1 MRFIDVAKTANSNLT
16 RSKTRT
22 ALTFLAI
29 SIGTFTLALS
39 MALGQGI
46 KNYIASQLGNYK
58 DVNVYQITKQGA
70 NEFSGSSF
78 GNSEPK
84 EYDPNVANS
93 SSGDFS
99 SSFMKP
105 ADIEKLKQVKGIE
118 NIVTPY
124 APGFDYV
131 LGKDSKKYVFT
142 SSMTLDVVP
151 VKIVSGQQIKQTDA
165 GEINVSRKYLQAFG
179 INSSTEAIGKKVTAT
194 YKNLDGEQK
203 TADFVIKGVYEPT
216 LIDSQIMLSQKDSE
230 RIAKEQAAF
239 GQPNIYYMFA
249 SRANNISDIDF
260 KNNLKNA
267 KFSGNTLADINNTLN
282 KIVTGVQM
290 GLGAF
295 SGIAILA
302 SIVGVINTLFMAVLE
317 RTREIGLFRALGAK
331 KKTIF
336 GLFSIEAMLLG
347 MWGSL
352 IGLGLAYIAQ
362 ISVNKIAENTFLKG
376 VEGLKLLQLTPGMD
390 LTIICLISLITLI
403 AGIIPAFKASR
414 LDPIEALRYE

>member
-1 MRFIDVAKTANSNLT
+1 MRFLDIAKTANSNLS

-22 ALTFLAI
+22 FLTFLAI

-46 KNYIASQLGNYK
+46 KNYIASQLGDYR
-58 DVNVYQITKQGA
+58 DVNIYQVTKQGA
-70 NEFSGSSF
+70 NDFGGSF

-84 EYDPNVANS
+84 EYDPNASNP

-105 ADIEKLKQVKGIE
+105 TDIDRLKSVEGVKEI
-118 NIVTPY
+118 ITPY
-124 APGFDYV
+124 SPSFDYT
-131 LGKDSKKYVFT
+131 LGKNNKKYVFT
-142 SSMTLDVVP
+142 SSMTLDAVP
-151 VKIVSGQQIKQTDA
+151 VKIVAGQQIKQTDQ
-165 GEINVSRKYLQAFG
+165 GSINISRKYLQAYG
-179 INSSTEAIGKKVTAT
+179 INSSSEAINKKVSLV
-194 YKNLDGEQK
+194 YKNLTGEQK
-203 TADFVIKGVYEPT
+203 TKELTIKGVYEPT
-216 LIDSQIMLSQKDSE
+216 IIDSQVLLSQNDAEK
-230 RIAKEQAAF
+230 IAKEQAIAS
-239 GQPNIYYMFA
+239 QPNIYYLYV
-249 SRANNISDIDF
+249 SRNNNINDTAF
-260 KNNLKNA
+260 KKNLKDA

-282 KIVTGVQM
+282 KIVTGAQT
-290 GLGAF
+290 GLAAF

-352 IGLGLAYIAQ
+352 LGLGLAYIAQ
-362 ISVNKIAENTFLKG
+362 ITINKIADNTFLKG
-376 VEGLKLLQLTPGMD
+376 IEGLKLLQLTPSMD
-390 LTIICLISLITLI
+390 IAIVCLVSLITLI
-403 AGIIPAFKASR
+403 AGLIPAFKASR